1 MKINTLFSVF
11 IALCS
16 FCCYDKIVKQPE
28 TIGVKMGNKNDT
40 IPEMN
45 LLDSEYELKERLTDS
60 VLEIMMPNVP
70 TMKLEKLNRPFY
82 KYMTGVFNGD
92 SAILNLNFAHFT
104 YDGNWAFMCTIF
116 IPTKVRAYEFWGIK
130 SDTVKFIELY
140 VKDRA
145 EANFDALFTIL
156 GHFDKNQA
164 FKGITLDNRNLKR
177 GSFEFQESN
186 TEGAYFDMTECY
198 ALESYKVP
206 IENNRK
212 FSLVYAKSL
221 PIPKSNNNKRVYS
234 FLKKHFREN
243 THCSSFCSSFMDKGS
258 KVIKKVLEDTLED
271 DFSQR
276 DTDYYSLISRN
287 SIYWNKDDL
296 VVISKDDWNK
306 TTLGDY
312 GESKVNFETYDVKRS
327 RKITENDVFKEDYD
341 DEKFAGAIIDF
352 FGWDKEQDKDGKI
365 KFTLQMPNGFT
376 SKGFYMVGKG
386 NHGWYVS
393 PVFIP
398 YKIVEP
404 FLKDDFKT
412 QYWKK

>member
-1 MKINTLFSVF
+1 MKINALLTVF

-16 FCCYDKIVKQPE
+16 FCCHDKVVKQFEMPV
-28 TIGVKMGNKNDT
+28 VKVENKNDT

-60 VLEIMMPNVP
+60 VLEIMMPSVP
-70 TMKLEKLNRPFY
+70 TMNLAKLNRPFY
-82 KYMTGVFNGD
+82 KYMRGIFNGD
-92 SAILNLNFAHFT
+92 SAILNLNFAHLT
-104 YDGNWAFMCTIF
+104 YDGHWAFMGTIF

-145 EANFDALFTIL
+145 EANFDALFTIM
-156 GHFDKNQA
+156 GHFDKNQV
-164 FKGITLDNRNLKR
+164 FKGLTLDNRNLKR
-177 GSFEFQESN
+177 DSFEFKESN

-198 ALESYKVP
+198 VLESYKVP

-212 FSLVYAKSL
+212 FNLVYAKNL
-221 PIPKSNNNKRVYS
+221 PIPKSNSNKRVYS
-234 FLKKHFREN
+234 YLKKHFKAN
-243 THCSSFCSSFMDKGS
+243 THCSSFCSSFMAKGS
-258 KVIKKVLEDTLED
+258 KIIKKVLEDTLED

-287 SIYWNKDDL
+287 SIYWNEDDL

-312 GESKVNFETYDVKRS
+312 GESEVNFDTYDIKRK
-327 RKITENDVFKEDYD
+327 RKLTEKDVFNAKYD
-341 DEKFAGAIIDF
+341 EEFFAKNILNYFHWEYTRDEK
-352 FGWDKEQDKDGKI
+352 GKVELGI
-365 KFTLQMPNGFT
+365 RMSNGFT

-386 NHGWYVS
+386 NPGWYVS

-398 YKIVEP
+398 YKVVEP
-404 FLKDDFKT
+404 FLREDFKKE
-412 QYWKK
+412 YWKQ